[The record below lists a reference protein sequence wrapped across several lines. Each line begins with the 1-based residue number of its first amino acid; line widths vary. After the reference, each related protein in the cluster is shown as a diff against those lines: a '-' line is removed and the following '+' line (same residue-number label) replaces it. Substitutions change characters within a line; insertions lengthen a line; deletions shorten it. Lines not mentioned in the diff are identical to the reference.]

1 MLHHT
6 FSPSP
11 LPLLIGIEIG
21 IVIGM
26 GFSTLYLNHYLRQIH
41 QRLATLLPEGR
52 RIPVAASSRRVQTL
66 LRVTAPLLFFGSAL
80 PWVWFFIHTG
90 TIFSWETLELVISCI
105 VAALLFTLGPILS
118 IRRSTK
124 RLERRLGVAPPQQQT
139 ARSRP
144 QPKEAREEE

>member
-1 MLHHT
+1 MLHHA

-11 LPLLIGIEIG
+11 LPLLMGIEIG
-21 IVIGM
+21 ASIGI
-26 GFSTLYLNHYLRQIH
+26 GFSLLYLNQYLRQIQ

-52 RIPVAASSRRVQTL
+52 RISVAAFSRRAQTL
-66 LRVTAPLLFFGSAL
+66 LLVAATLFLFGPALLWIFT
-80 PWVWFFIHTG
+80 HTG
-90 TIFSWETLELVISCI
+90 TLFTWETLELVISCI

-118 IRRSTK
+118 IRRSRK